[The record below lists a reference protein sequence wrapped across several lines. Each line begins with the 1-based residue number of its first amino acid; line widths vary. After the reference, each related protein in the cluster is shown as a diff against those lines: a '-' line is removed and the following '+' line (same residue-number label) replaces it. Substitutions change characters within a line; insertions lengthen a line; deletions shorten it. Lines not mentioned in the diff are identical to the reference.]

1 MGRPINKKYFANKNP
16 QGVGGEG
23 VASVAVTNSGTNYTN
38 TTTITFAAPGVAGGA
53 KATGTL
59 SVSGGHVTGV
69 TITGGGS
76 GYLTNTGLISLGNTN
91 GGTGAAFT
99 VTLTT
104 GRQNGI
110 AFTSYITTGTTATT
124 GGDIIKQESA
134 RRYQVRNSQGVGR
147 CKLVTTSSLT
157 PGTMNIIATDVNGST
172 YYVSK
177 LTARRAVLIQKTSAG
192 AGFAFASNQA
202 AGWTMN
208 AASTGRVSIS
218 NI

>member
-23 VASVAVTNSGTNYTN
+23 VARVAVTNTGTNYTN
-38 TTTITFAAPGVAGGA
+38 TTTITFSAPGVAGGTR
-53 KATGTL
+53 ATGTL
-59 SVSGGHVTGV
+59 NVSGGHITGV
-69 TITGGGS
+69 TITNGGS
-76 GYLTNTGLISLGNTN
+76 GYLTNTGLTTLGNTN
-91 GGTGAAFT
+91 GGTGAAFA

-104 GRQNGI
+104 DRQNGI
-110 AFTSYITTGTTATT
+110 AFTSYIPTGTTATT

-147 CKLVTTSSLT
+147 CKLVTTGALT
-157 PGTMNIIATDVNGST
+157 AGTMNIIATDVNGST

-177 LTARRAVLIQKTSAG
+177 LTSRRAVLVQKTSAG
-192 AGFAFASNQA
+192 SGFAFANGHA

-208 AASTGRVSIS
+208 AASAGRVSIS
-218 NI
+218 NN